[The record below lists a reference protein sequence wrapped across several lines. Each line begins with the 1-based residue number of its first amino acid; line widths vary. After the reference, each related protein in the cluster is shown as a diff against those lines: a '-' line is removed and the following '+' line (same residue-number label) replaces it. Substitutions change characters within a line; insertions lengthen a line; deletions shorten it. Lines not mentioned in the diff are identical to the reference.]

1 MRNNSA
7 RISTIAALAFVLT
20 FLSGASRALAADP
33 APKLEIVTPTTGTVF
48 QSGQTIQL
56 TVLTTHALAAR
67 RPGIAVLGDG
77 GLGGAVLHRRRAFA
91 SPLGTPLP
99 RKGPPV
105 FGGSIVIPANLKPG
119 QYKLT
124 AVARGLRDKLVAS
137 APVYVQIEL
146 PPNALLSLTPP
157 PPPMV
162 FEAIGEQL
170 PLRIVGN
177 TSGGLVNLT
186 GSQNLALTA
195 SDPSIVSVGPNAM
208 VTAVAPGKTSLL
220 ATLSGG
226 PSMSVPIEV
235 LPPALT
241 PSATSID
248 FGAQT
253 IATESATQILTITNT
268 LSYAINYLSITSS
281 PEFYPVVDNCARGGI
296 FTPGWSCTII
306 LTFRPLGVGQR
317 TGVIEIANNAVIAP
331 TRIYFSGIGNTT
343 PGVQAQVVPKQLFFE
358 VANSKRG
365 QTRQLR
371 IRNLGTAVLH
381 GYVPGG
387 AGPYGVTGGTAG
399 MFTLAHGKTHI
410 VEVTLEPPAPPPSP
424 LAQPYPSHSV
434 VSATLMIATDDP
446 AQPSIPVVLQA
457 IFR

>member
-1 MRNNSA
+1 M
-7 RISTIAALAFVLT
+7 
-20 FLSGASRALAADP
+20 
-33 APKLEIVTPTTGTVF
+33 
-48 QSGQTIQL
+48 
-56 TVLTTHALAAR
+56 
-67 RPGIAVLGDG
+67 LGDG

-91 SPLGTPLP
+91 TPFGTPLP

-105 FGGSIVIPANLKPG
+105 FGGSIVIPSNLKPG

-195 SDPSIVSVGPNAM
+195 SDPSIVSVGPHAM

-220 ATLSGG
+220 AALSGG

-241 PSATSID
+241 PSDATMD
-248 FGAQT
+248 FGAAT
-253 IATESATQILTITNT
+253 IATEGSPQTLTITN
-268 LSYAINYLSITSS
+268 SFNYPITISSVTSS
-281 PEFYPVVDNCARGGI
+281 AEFPETDNCANA
-296 FTPGWSCTII
+296 TLNPGEQCTINPSF
-306 LTFRPLGVGQR
+306 LPLGPGTR
-317 TGVIEIANNAVIAP
+317 TGVVEIANNAVVAP
-331 TRIYFSGIGNTT
+331 TRVYLSGVGNSTPGAKARAVPRRIYFGLVTNK
-343 PGVQAQVVPKQLFFE
+343 PH
-358 VANSKRG
+358 
-365 QTRQLR
+365 TRKLL
-371 IRNLGTAVLH
+371 IYNLGTATLH
-381 GYVPGG
+381 GYVP
-387 AGPYGVTGGTAG
+387 ATAVYFGVTAGGGSFAVQPGGYHTIEIAFPRPFLFLG
-399 MFTLAHGKTHI
+399 VIGKGP
-410 VEVTLEPPAPPPSP
+410 VQLSVTMM
-424 LAQPYPSHSV
+424 V
-434 VSATLMIATDDP
+434 TTDDP
-446 AQPSIPVVLQA
+446 EQISIPIKLQGSV
-457 IFR
+457 R